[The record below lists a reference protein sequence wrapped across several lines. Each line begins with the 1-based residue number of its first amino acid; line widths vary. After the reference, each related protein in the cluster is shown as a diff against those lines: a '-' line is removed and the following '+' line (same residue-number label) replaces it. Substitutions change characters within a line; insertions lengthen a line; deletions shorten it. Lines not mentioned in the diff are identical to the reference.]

1 MKNTIY
7 SSILV
12 LLCVLTAST
21 MAGCHDSG
29 KKAFNRLL
37 LQLAEEDHIIDHND
51 WVAIEKWMND
61 NASSL
66 SELREGNRPDIKKT
80 KEYITDFFKKRRP
93 STDITFVGIGGKPFL
108 AVHLYLERSGSMTP
122 YDSREGDGVFKSA
135 IVQLLNS
142 LPGDNADNRIY
153 IVNSTVNA
161 YPKGFDR
168 FLSDTDIFEST
179 KGIGDA
185 SYTDFSSIFSD
196 LLDKTGDNDLSILV
210 TDMIYSTKSMSGVS
224 PEKIFNEAE
233 GMANAVFKNFGTQKS
248 MLVVKLHSGYH
259 GPYYSYDTPSSGRR
273 YDGQRPYYM
282 VIVASNA
289 NMARLTTDS
298 HYQVFAR
305 MTRIKGY
312 EDEYLF
318 SAAAPYNPYHSLL
331 LNHRDIHGRFKPE
344 RGSGTQ
350 VTSITDVETD
360 PETKDLK
367 LILAVDL
374 SHMFIA
380 DSYLANPKNYEIT
393 SGCDMK
399 ITSVRPI
406 KSGDLTEA
414 EKRYAGTATHLFTL
428 CAGRTIP
435 KDEIHIRLKNKLP
448 AWVADTSTDDDRD
461 THAADFSKTTFGL
474 KYLLG
479 GIYQS
484 YKKSAGG
491 VPDYFD
497 LELKLSE

>member
-1 MKNTIY
+1 MKKTIY
-7 SSILV
+7 STIFILLFLVMASIM
-12 LLCVLTAST
+12 S
-21 MAGCHDSG
+21 GCQDSG

-37 LQLAEEDHIIDHND
+37 LQLAEEDHTIDHND
-51 WVAIEKWMND
+51 WTAIEKWMQE

-66 SELREGNRPDIKKT
+66 SELRDGNHLDIKKT
-80 KEYITDFFKKRRP
+80 KEYIADFFKNRRP
-93 STDITFVGIGGKPFL
+93 STDIAFVGIGSKPFM

-122 YDSREGDGVFKSA
+122 YDSREGDGLFKSA

-142 LPGDNADNRIY
+142 LPGDNGDNRIY

-161 YPKGFDR
+161 YPEGFDK
-168 FLSDTDIFEST
+168 FLADTDIFEST

-185 SYTDFSSIFSD
+185 SYTDFGSIFSD
-196 LLDKTGDNDLSILV
+196 LLNKTGDNDLSILV

-224 PEKIFNEAE
+224 PQKIFNEAE
-233 GMANAVFKNFGTQKS
+233 GMTNAVFKNIGTQKS

-259 GPYYSYDTPSSGRR
+259 GPYYSYDAPSSGKR

-298 HYQVFAR
+298 HYQAFAKLAQ
-305 MTRIKGY
+305 IKGY

-318 SAAAPYNPYHSLL
+318 SATPPYSPYHSLL
-331 LNHRDIHGRFKPE
+331 LSHSDIRGRFKPE
-344 RGSGTQ
+344 RGTGTQ
-350 VTSITDVETD
+350 VTAIKDVETD
-360 PETKDLK
+360 RDTKDLR
-367 LILAVDL
+367 LVLAVDL

-380 DSYLANPKNYEIT
+380 DSYLADAKNYEVT
-393 SGCDMK
+393 SSCDMK
-399 ITSVRPI
+399 ITSIRPI
-406 KSGDLTEA
+406 KNGDLTEA
-414 EKRYAGTATHLFTL
+414 EKRYAGTATHFITL
-428 CAGRTIP
+428 STEKTVT
-435 KDEIHIRLKNKLP
+435 KDEIHLRLKNVLP
-448 AWVADTSTDDDRD
+448 AWIANTSTDDDRD
-461 THAADFSKTTFGL
+461 THAANFSQTTFGL

-497 LELKLSE
+497 IVLKLSE